1 MEGSYPILINGVQ
14 TGTLTVAREGLMT
27 TFLAECADPGWLVR
41 LAVYGPEGT
50 GYLGV
55 MIPEG
60 GRLRLKKRL
69 SRAALAGFPKQL
81 SFAGP
86 AGMET
91 SRPEAGQAQPE
102 PTPEQAPAP
111 PAAEAAPTAPAAER
125 ETPAEAPAVP
135 AAQAA
140 EPVEQADPAPAEPP
154 AAAEPEAAAPP
165 VPPAEP
171 QPEPPKQSAPRP
183 ASPRRVPTLP
193 PVPEA
198 PGDINWF
205 ATPEGI
211 LVGTDGKNELVAI
224 EADDVRLGV
233 HGRGV
238 LRRIEGKNYMIFKAH
253 NGVASIR

>member
-1 MEGSYPILINGVQ
+1 MEGSYPILIDGVQ
-14 TGTLTVAREGLMT
+14 TCTLTVARDGLMT
-27 TFLAECADPGWLVR
+27 VFLAECEDPGWLLR

-69 SRAALAGFPKQL
+69 SRAALAGFPSQL
-81 SFAGP
+81 RFAGP
-86 AGMET
+86 AGMAA
-91 SRPEAGQAQPE
+91 PEEASGQPE
-102 PTPEQAPAP
+102 PAEEPAPEPEKASDAPAEAPAP
-111 PAAEAAPTAPAAER
+111 ARQAAASAVAEADEPAAPAPAEPSADRAAPEPAAEKT
-125 ETPAEAPAVP
+125 APAVP
-135 AAQAA
+135 AAGAASRQA
-140 EPVEQADPAPAEPP
+140 
-154 AAAEPEAAAPP
+154 
-165 VPPAEP
+165 
-171 QPEPPKQSAPRP
+171 
-183 ASPRRVPTLP
+183 TLP

-198 PGDINWF
+198 SGDINWF

-211 LVGTDGKNELVAI
+211 LVGTDGENELVAI

>member
-1 MEGSYPILINGVQ
+1 MEGSYPILIDGVQ

-69 SRAALAGFPKQL
+69 SRAALAGFPQQL

-91 SRPEAGQAQPE
+91 PRPETGQAQAEPE
-102 PTPEQAPAP
+102 PEEPPAP
-111 PAAEAAPTAPAAER
+111 PAPEAAEPAER
-125 ETPAEAPAVP
+125 ETPAPSETPAG
-135 AAQAA
+135 A
-140 EPVEQADPAPAEPP
+140 EPG
-154 AAAEPEAAAPP
+154 AAPQS
-165 VPPAEP
+165 VPP
-171 QPEPPKQSAPRP
+171 RC
-183 ASPRRVPTLP
+183 VPTLP

-224 EADDVRLGV
+224 EADDMRLGV

-238 LRRIEGKNYMIFKAH
+238 LRRIEGKPYMIFKAH